1 MYWLL
6 FSGAVVFGRTESAF
20 GKYNGRIGGKNLI
33 FNCAKLFS
41 AFLVGL
47 VFALFSGITFH
58 VETLYY
64 ASFYGL
70 MLAVACY
77 CGLKALSLGSMAICS
92 MLASFSLVVPVL
104 VGFVFLDERVSVLG
118 IIGLVLICISI
129 LLLSY
134 KKQTSPISLKCWIY
148 SILTMLSNGIC
159 SAVQKLHQTQFP
171 GEFRIEFMVF
181 SMGCALLVF
190 LFAIPFAC
198 KKGQEK
204 VRTDKRALYFGSIA
218 GACNFASNFCVLYLS
233 ASENALVLFPILSAL
248 NMVGACLVGRIFF
261 KEKISL
267 IQAISIIIGIC
278 SVVLL
283 KI

>member
-20 GKYNGRIGGKNLI
+20 GKYNGRIGGKNLV
-33 FNCAKLFS
+33 FNCAKLLS
-41 AFLVGL
+41 ASLVGV
-47 VFALFSGITFH
+47 VFALFSGMTFH
-58 VETLYY
+58 LETLYY
-64 ASFYGL
+64 ASIYGL

-77 CGLKALSLGSMAICS
+77 CGLKALSLGSMAVCS

-104 VGFVFLDERVSVLG
+104 VGFIFLNESVSVLG

-134 KKQTSPISLKCWIY
+134 RKQKSPVSLKCWIY
-148 SILTMLSNGIC
+148 CILTMLANGIC

-190 LFAIPFAC
+190 LLSIVFAR
-198 KKGQEK
+198 KKGQQK
-204 VRTDKRALYFGSIA
+204 VKTDKRAMCFGSIA
-218 GACNFASNFCVLYLS
+218 GACNFGSNFCVLYLS

-248 NMVGACLVGRIFF
+248 NTVGACLVGRIFF